1 MEAKKKSVMLMLV
14 TAFLWSL
21 AGVFIKVI
29 EWEPIP
35 IVCVRC
41 LAAAVTMWFFIRRQK
56 IIWSWPLVG
65 AAVSYAAFNYCYVV
79 STVLPTSAN
88 AVMMEYVAPVYVAL
102 LSGLLLK
109 EKVRRADWLCLA
121 AVLSGML
128 LFLAD
133 QLGQGSLAGYVI
145 SVGNGLAFAFFN
157 IFLRMM
163 KKGYAEQSV
172 FLGGLLGFFV
182 GLPFTVGQKLPDSRS
197 MIVLLLAGAV
207 VSIGYLLF
215 IKASQ
220 NLTAV
225 QAVMLPVIDPV
236 LNPVWVW
243 LAVGEVPGAVSLCGA
258 AIVLAAITL
267 RSLALLGSSEGELAG
282 SDAKK
287 AEKK

>member
-1 MEAKKKSVMLMLV
+1 MEAKKKSVLLMLV

-41 LAAAVTMWFFIRRQK
+41 LAAAVTMWLFIRRQK

-79 STVLPTSAN
+79 STVLTTSAN

-109 EKVRRADWLCLA
+109 EKVRRADWICLA

-133 QLGQGSLAGYVI
+133 QLGQGSLVGYVI
-145 SVGNGLAFAFFN
+145 SVGNGLTFAFFN

-163 KKGYAEQSV
+163 KKGHAEQSV

-182 GLPFTVGQKLPDSRS
+182 GLPITVGQKLPDSRS
-197 MIVLLLAGAV
+197 MTVLLAAGAV

-225 QAVMLPVIDPV
+225 QSVMLPVIDPV

-243 LAVGEVPGAVSLCGA
+243 LAVGEVPGAVSLGGA
-258 AIVLAAITL
+258 TIVLAAITL
-267 RSLALLGSSEGELAG
+267 RSLALLGSAEGELEAAG
-282 SDAKK
+282 AKK
-287 AEKK
+287 VEKN